1 LHAFL
6 LKDEGLYTIESIVII
21 VVRKIPLPNHLSLS
35 FSESIAVILFY
46 MGIITRSKSTALA
59 ATATASSPTPPPI
72 NYIAVVV
79 KACRRY

>member
-1 LHAFL
+1 
-6 LKDEGLYTIESIVII
+6 
-21 VVRKIPLPNHLSLS
+21 LPNHLSLS

-59 ATATASSPTPPPI
+59 ATAAASSPTPPPI

-79 KACRRY
+79 KAGETADASVLKSREVS